1 MKAKFSLHE
10 GIDCGRG
17 KSRSFMLPLL
27 ASFGILVLYSSIF
40 RQPRSTEVVVSYQTA
55 GNVDAPAN
63 PAESRAL
70 RRAATG
76 FRKGNEKDGSLQG
89 VHARTMLQD
98 ELELELEQELE
109 KEIAQIEWIE
119 DEAIPSEMTTEMFM
133 QAERKEYFKRYVYRL
148 RVFDR

>member
-1 MKAKFSLHE
+1 
-10 GIDCGRG
+10 
-17 KSRSFMLPLL
+17 MLPLL

-40 RQPRSTEVVVSYQTA
+40 RQPRSTEVVVSYERA
-55 GNVDAPAN
+55 GNVDAPAD

-70 RRAATG
+70 RRAATVV
-76 FRKGNEKDGSLQG
+76 RKGNEKDGGLQG

-98 ELELELEQELE
+98 EQELEQELE

-119 DEAIPSEMTTEMFM
+119 AEATPSEVPTEMFM
-133 QAERKEYFKRYVYRL
+133 QAERKEYFERYVYRL

>member
-1 MKAKFSLHE
+1 MGQQKDNASVGGHSVIAWLHG
-10 GIDCGRG
+10 GIDCARG

-40 RQPRSTEVVVSYQTA
+40 RQPRSTEVVVSYQRA

-63 PAESRAL
+63 PAGSRAL

-76 FRKGNEKDGSLQG
+76 FRKGNEKDGGLRG
-89 VHARTMLQD
+89 VEQ
-98 ELELELEQELE
+98 ELEQELE
-109 KEIAQIEWIE
+109 QEIEWIE
-119 DEAIPSEMTTEMFM
+119 DEDTLSEMTTETFM
-133 QAERKEYFKRYVYRL
+133 QAERMDYLKRYVYRL

>member
-1 MKAKFSLHE
+1 
-10 GIDCGRG
+10 
-17 KSRSFMLPLL
+17 MLPLL

-40 RQPRSTEVVVSYQTA
+40 RQPRSTEVVVSYERA

-76 FRKGNEKDGSLQG
+76 FRRGNEKDGGLQG

-98 ELELELEQELE
+98 EQELEQELE

-119 DEAIPSEMTTEMFM
+119 AEATPSEVPTEMFM
-133 QAERKEYFKRYVYRL
+133 QAERKEYFERYVYRL

>member
-1 MKAKFSLHE
+1 
-10 GIDCGRG
+10 
-17 KSRSFMLPLL
+17 MLPLL

-55 GNVDAPAN
+55 GKVDAPAN

-76 FRKGNEKDGSLQG
+76 FRKDGGL
-89 VHARTMLQD
+89 LQD
-98 ELELELEQELE
+98 EQEQEQELEQELE

-119 DEAIPSEMTTEMFM
+119 DGGTPSEMTTEIFM
-133 QAERKEYFKRYVYRL
+133 QAELVEYFNR
-148 RVFDR
+148 